1 MGGPKPCMGYPTQ
14 KEAIE
19 ALHEKGIPS
28 SRIASMTGVPI
39 NSVTRAVNYY
49 RIRTGNIIN
58 THVRAEPCRD
68 MISSES
74 IQDYAFYNWKKA
86 RAGAKDALKAFEFGP
101 PV

>member
-1 MGGPKPCMGYPTQ
+1 MGKPKPCMGYPTQ

-28 SRIASMTGVPI
+28 SHIASMTGVPI
-39 NSVTRAVNYY
+39 NSVTRAVQDY

-58 THVRAEPCRD
+58 TQVRGEPCRN

-74 IQDYAFYNWKKA
+74 IQDYAYYNWKKA
-86 RAGAKDALKAFEFGP
+86 RAGAREALRAIEASM
-101 PV
+101 